1 MQIIVAFKH
10 VDSSNVLSNGGK
22 YCKEFVS
29 LAVIIP
35 VAINIHVATS
45 EGSLFISIMNI
56 IYYCSICIL
65 NQLTLTLI
73 FHKSHVHSYIL
84 CLIYENW
91 KDLELR
97 I

>member
-22 YCKEFVS
+22 YCKEFVR

-45 EGSLFISIMNI
+45 EGSLFISIMNT
-56 IYYCSICIL
+56 IYYCSICIFKSINL
-65 NQLTLTLI
+65 NADIPQIPCPL
-73 FHKSHVHSYIL
+73 VHPLPNI
-84 CLIYENW
+84 
-91 KDLELR
+91 
-97 I
+97 